1 MAVTT
6 VVKTIGATGVFST
19 VQLWED
25 GAPANLVTAERS
37 ACGTFAVT
45 TFQQGES
52 LTFSISGATGKFLDT
67 DSTGPGN
74 GTYLTYGVVTGNPGA
89 ADVITGVTSG
99 ATCVLTS
106 GTADFTGIIWEGQC
120 QNQEFV
126 VAGTV
131 VTFAGSTNN
140 TTAYKH
146 LTTVTGASFSDHA
159 DVLTNALRYDATKG
173 AALNNTAGGS
183 TTVTIS
189 EANVRISKLQIKE
202 SGAAGR
208 TLGAGGGTTGV
219 FIDKCILEGGVISA
233 SGSNG
238 TILIGSNHTFRNC
251 VIIHRGGSADHIIA
265 TQIQSPFFYNCTIV
279 APIGLTDQPEFLF
292 ATGASGTVTVQNCA
306 LFLGDSTKALA
317 SGSATINYTTC
328 VSDIAGSAGVTLAN
342 FGAEYENAG
351 NAETDLRLSM
361 MSAQI
366 DAGTTDATNAATDIK
381 GTARP
386 AEAAYD
392 IGCWE
397 SVFNVASKLS
407 NPYLRSRRPRAH
419 DARSRR
425 KGRR

>member
-120 QNQEFV
+120 QNQEFT

-131 VTFAGSTNN
+131 VSITGSTTS

-146 LTTVTGASFSDHA
+146 LTTAPGASFRDHA
-159 DVLTNALRYDATKG
+159 SVLTNPLRYNAAVG
-173 AALNNTAGGS
+173 AALNCTAATGTCVS
-183 TTVTIS
+183 LVENNNRVS
-189 EANVRISKLQIKE
+189 NLQITASADRGRALTV
-202 SGAAGR
+202 SGSAAF
-208 TLGAGGGTTGV
+208 V
-219 FIDKCILEGGVISA
+219 DNCIIEGGAVSA
-233 SGSNG
+233 LTSNG
-238 TILIGSNHTFRNC
+238 TILFSSAGTLRNC
-251 VIIHRGGSADHIIA
+251 VIIQRGGSADHIIA

-292 ATGASGTVTVQNCA
+292 ATGASGTVTVRNCA

-397 SVFNVASKLS
+397 SAFNVASKLS